1 MAVRKRIGV
10 RWVWITSISSTRG
23 IWRARMLSLIATVKD
38 DLTAEV
44 LRGRADVARF
54 VEAINA

>member
-1 MAVRKRIGV
+1 
-10 RWVWITSISSTRG
+10 
-23 IWRARMLSLIATVKD
+23 MLSLIATVRD